1 MSDVFNAAGYAA
13 NAEDKDGLLDVQ
25 VSAKFAADPANDVT
39 TVDVATEDVTT
50 VDVATEDVTT
60 VDVATN
66 DVTTVDVAT
75 EDVTTVDVATE
86 DVTTVDVAT
95 EDVATEDV
103 VAVAE
108 DVSTED
114 VATEDV
120 VADAIATEDVADDA
134 IVDSSAAEV
143 FADNTNTEAESSTD
157 FTVSSCPFA
166 DGQNYAVVSTT
177 GSIYV
182 VNESAFASYLSAA
195 YSGNS
200 HNCVCADAYEYAKDL
215 YHNACEIAGG
225 VWELSKE
232 AASVVASGAVS
243 IFNDLSS
250 IDSSVYMNKSLACA
264 FDTDPESVVLF
275 ADDAEELVA
284 YDMPSIEDAHVITDV
299 MIGSDYC
306 DSSRHEDLN
315 HYSCD
320 VCRSVGLDD
329 TAFTSY
335 TLIMQLCYRC
345 CTHGK

>member
-50 VDVATEDVTT
+50 VDVAADVVAVAEDVTT
-60 VDVATN
+60 VDVATE
-66 DVTTVDVAT
+66 DTTTVDVAADVVAVA

-86 DVTTVDVAT
+86 DVT
-95 EDVATEDV
+95 
-103 VAVAE
+103 
-108 DVSTED
+108 
-114 VATEDV
+114 TEDV

-335 TLIMQLCYRC
+335 TLIM
-345 CTHGK
+345 